1 MSLREKN
8 KARTRT
14 AILDAARA
22 LANHCQWN
30 DVTTRQIAD
39 AAGVSYQTLY
49 NYYPAK
55 ATILH
60 EILLNAYVG
69 PGPAINDVI
78 KQYSGDLLETL
89 DNINRVRIQSFS
101 RENLKWLL
109 SLLSTS
115 FAKFDESAD
124 ATSVIETIDKAGDG
138 YYYAALST
146 AKGMGHMH
154 DDVDIQLMA
163 HTLHGIANTTL
174 DRYIVNSTNTKL
186 KLLTLRQQMEQL
198 VRPYLV
204 N

>member
-22 LANHCQWN
+22 LANQGQWN

-60 EILLNAYVG
+60 EILLDAYVG

-78 KQYSGDLLETL
+78 KQYSGDLLKHLTTSTACVF
-89 DNINRVRIQSFS
+89 RVLAARSKVAAQPI
-101 RENLKWLL
+101 KH
-109 SLLSTS
+109 S

-138 YYYAALST
+138 YYYAALSA

>member
-109 SLLSTS
+109 
-115 FAKFDESAD
+115 A
-124 ATSVIETIDKAGDG
+124 
-138 YYYAALST
+138 Y
-146 AKGMGHMH
+146 
-154 DDVDIQLMA
+154 
-163 HTLHGIANTTL
+163 
-174 DRYIVNSTNTKL
+174 
-186 KLLTLRQQMEQL
+186 
-198 VRPYLV
+198 
-204 N
+204 